1 MDPKLRIT
9 DLDHS
14 FVCLPSRVLN
24 KNERYLNYPA
34 IVRNRNDAVWP
45 EDTGV
50 RQAGT
55 GGWGCGVGVQ
65 AQTLLAALGQD
76 CHRRADAF

>member
-1 MDPKLRIT
+1 M
-9 DLDHS
+9 
-14 FVCLPSRVLN
+14 
-24 KNERYLNYPA
+24 
-34 IVRNRNDAVWP
+34 RNRNDAVWP

-65 AQTLLAALGQD
+65 AQTFLAALGQD